1 MDRSAEQSAGPPASS
16 SSVSS
21 PFLFPDVSFCKGH
34 LANASSPA
42 ALLSAAGN
50 KTSEEHVLSAN
61 SPFRRYVIWLHC
73 PIWFHILFQYISFM
87 NDIYASS
94 SISSTIRQVV
104 LAFALRPRDRI
115 AIGYPSSVSVAAS
128 HTSVSVRESGR
139 MRSPIHLGI
148 LKNCEGNVLA
158 GADGPDDSVAC

>member
-16 SSVSS
+16 SFVSS

-61 SPFRRYVIWLHC
+61 SPFRRGVIWLHC
-73 PIWFHILFQYISFM
+73 PVWFHILFQYISFM

-104 LAFALRPRDRI
+104 LAFTFRPRDRV
-115 AIGYPSSVSVAAS
+115 AIGISLIGVGRCVA
-128 HTSVSVRESGR
+128 HVRLREGIGAHENTR
-139 MRSPIHLGI
+139 ALG
-148 LKNCEGNVLA
+148 N
-158 GADGPDDSVAC
+158 P